1 VIVFDLKCEAGG
13 HVFEAWFGS
22 TGDYESQLDRGLLQC
37 PLCGDPEVAKA
48 VMAPRLGA
56 KINQIAIGEEERP
69 VTSDLGAAKQMMAAM
84 AAAQR
89 ELLSR
94 SEHVGARFA
103 DEARAIHLGE
113 AQARSIHG
121 QATREQTESL
131 LDDGIPVAPL
141 PFPVVDPGQ
150 EN

>member
-1 VIVFDLKCEAGG
+1 MIVFDLKCEAGG

-22 TGDYESQLDRGLLQC
+22 TGDYESQRERGLLQC
-37 PLCGDPEVAKA
+37 PLCGDPEVVKA
-48 VMAPRLGA
+48 VMAPRVGA
-56 KINQIAIGEEERP
+56 KGNQIAIREEGRP
-69 VTSDLGAAKQMMAAM
+69 VTSDPDAAKRMMAAM

-94 SEHVGARFA
+94 SEHVGQRFA

-141 PFPVVDPGQ
+141 PFPVVDPGR